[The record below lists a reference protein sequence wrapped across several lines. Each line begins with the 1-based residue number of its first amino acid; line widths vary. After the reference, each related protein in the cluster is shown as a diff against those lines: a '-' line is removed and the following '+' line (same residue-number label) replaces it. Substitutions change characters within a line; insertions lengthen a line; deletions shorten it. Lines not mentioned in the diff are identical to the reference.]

1 MAARQYASMRA
12 SSSSERVAV
21 VGVSGLTGLTGP
33 IVRALG
39 ELPAE
44 AGQSCPRARAS

>member
-12 SSSSERVAV
+12 SSSSERVAA
-21 VGVSGLTGLTGP
+21 VGVSGLTGP